1 VVIKKKQ
8 RQRSVQNGAV
18 QENPAVR
25 SYGALFVSLGILFT
39 DDEFI
44 LKLTQDIPVILNNVY
59 SMESFTG
66 KTGKRPYYAHDKH
79 LTEQAT
85 IQNDED
91 SLLYISNRIL
101 PRTTILNSRR

>member
-8 RQRSVQNGAV
+8 WQRSVQIGAV

-44 LKLTQDIPVILNNVY
+44 LKLIQDILIILNSVCP
-59 SMESFTG
+59 MRSFIG
-66 KTGKRPYYAHDKH
+66 KTGKRPCFAHDKH
-79 LTEQAT
+79 LTGQTT

-91 SLLYISNRIL
+91 GLFYISKQIL